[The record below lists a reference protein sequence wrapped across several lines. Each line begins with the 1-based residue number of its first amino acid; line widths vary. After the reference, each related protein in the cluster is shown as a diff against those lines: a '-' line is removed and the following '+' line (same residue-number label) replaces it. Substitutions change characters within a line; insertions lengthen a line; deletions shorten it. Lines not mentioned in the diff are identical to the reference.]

1 MEQLKKD
8 FKKWW
13 PLLVAIMIVI
23 MAFRESAAADPNRAK
38 HDPNKQLV
46 CVHLIFDVI
55 VEDSPSLV
63 FTIKKPGEL
72 IPDQTPCS
80 TTGGGRPESGCKFTR
95 RMFVHDG
102 DEITVNIHRA
112 FTLNSTNERRM
123 FHAVYPIVAGMGTD
137 PKNESFTDPHGHGRG
152 RVHVAVGDP
161 STCQP
166 SKRR

>member
-13 PLLVAIMIVI
+13 PLLVAIAVLVMI
-23 MAFRESAAADPNRAK
+23 FQESAAAGPNRTK
-38 HDPNKQLV
+38 HNPSKQLV

-55 VEDSPSLV
+55 VEDSPSIV

-80 TTGGGRPESGCKFTR
+80 TTKGPRPESGCKFTR
-95 RMFVHDG
+95 RMFAYAG
-102 DEITVNIHRA
+102 DELTVDIHRA
-112 FTLNSTNERRM
+112 FAFDLPNERQM

-137 PKNESFTDPHGHGRG
+137 PANESFTDPSGHGRG

-161 STCQP
+161 STCKP
-166 SKRR
+166 SRR